1 MKAEHRKELQ
11 TNALADRMG
20 RFIQRMK
27 TRPSRGS
34 VLTVFLILLVV
45 AAIIF
50 FFWVR
55 GRSGTRDAKRWVEFD
70 RLRDSEEKWREL
82 GSDYSQLPVG
92 RASRFQLAW
101 AYLWDGGIRDL
112 MRSPFQASKNIQQA
126 REWYAK
132 LAEECKDDPVW
143 GAEALYNQA
152 VAEEALAAV
161 SVDRLVP
168 TEPFAPSPEKH
179 LDAALELY
187 KEVATTYKDSAH
199 GKDAQKRADELA
211 DKEGARLRISDFYQG
226 LSNQLRLRLQ
236 LDQIQQELQN
246 RTKKGEK

>member
-34 VLTVFLILLVV
+34 VMTVFLVLLVV
-45 AAIIF
+45 GAIIF

-55 GRSGTRDAKRWVEFD
+55 GRSGVAESARWVGFE

-82 GSDYSQLPVG
+82 SSQFPQLPVG
-92 RASRFQLAW
+92 RAARFQLAW
-101 AYLWDGGIRDL
+101 LYLWEAGIRDL
-112 MRSPFQASKNIQQA
+112 MRAPSQATKYIQQA
-126 REWYAK
+126 KGLYAE
-132 LAEECKDDPVW
+132 LADECKGDPVW

-161 SVDRLVP
+161 S
-168 TEPFAPSPEKH
+168 A
-179 LDAALELY
+179 DA
-187 KEVATTYKDSAH
+187 
-199 GKDAQKRADELA
+199 
-211 DKEGARLRISDFYQG
+211 
-226 LSNQLRLRLQ
+226 
-236 LDQIQQELQN
+236 
-246 RTKKGEK
+246 